1 MKAADIIT
9 PEPLLAPI
17 ANQGLRNTL
26 PDNATGTNYA
36 SIEEGFPEITM
47 KAPKDGGLP
56 PWGQDFNGMFYL
68 MSSQTCFLQNGGLI
82 TFDQAV
88 SDKIDGYPQGAIL
101 DYVTPENTYV
111 KVKSLIDDNTYNFV
125 TTPSYIDGEHWE
137 EVTLAA
143 TTSWGDITGNIENQT
158 DLQTVL
164 NNQLNKTQLSNCI
177 LEIPQNINLVDNG
190 TNIIIK
196 AGTIGIKPNGFEA
209 DGSTPKFD
217 YITVT
222 ADITLENNQTTTV
235 MLGLNGAQNV
245 YRTPI
250 NRCFSGPTAPESSV
264 NLTIWYDTSTNLVKR
279 YVNSAWS
286 VENFTLPLGILNYT
300 ASGTPGSIEQVFNG
314 IGYIGNTVF
323 VNPDVKVLITT
334 AVNEDGNKV
343 NTEYTT
349 DSVYLGSTTNP
360 NFEFVIALTPA
371 SFNTEKNCYV
381 VDYSSYSISPV
392 PPENI
397 NKWLNS
403 QNGLFY
409 ILKNGMWLLDPQ
421 VHLGFGTISNG
432 VITEFNQYGTISVP
446 DDQTVLHKYGNETA
460 YGDKT
465 FVNDVNINGLLT
477 INSDTL
483 DIANTVAPSTNQA
496 YVLADI
502 RDKNNVIA
510 GSVRYIEQTSGNKYM
525 EVLCGKTLNGA
536 TSYSQF
542 LVGKTV
548 SGRNFVQAPASDIIN
563 SVITTTGISKAANG
577 YLKLGNGIIIQWG
590 GIGAVTVNQ
599 NLTTSFSTPFTVAPK
614 VVVSING
621 TWGYCPVFSVA
632 AVTISNFTVH
642 LSSNESKANGCGGF
656 WFAIGY

>member
-101 DYVTPENTYV
+101 DYVTAENTYV

-164 NNQLNKTQLSNCI
+164 NNQLNKTQLTNCI

-209 DGSTPKFD
+209 DGSTPKVD

-250 NRCFSGPTAPESSV
+250 DRCFSGPTAPESPV

-334 AVNEDGNKV
+334 AVNDDGSKE

-349 DSVYLGSTTNP
+349 DSIYLTSTPDLNI
-360 NFEFVIALTPA
+360 EFVIALTPA
-371 SFNTEKNCYV
+371 SFNTEKNCHV

-397 NKWLNS
+397 KRWLNS

-432 VITEFNQYGTISVP
+432 VITEFNQYGTVSVP

-483 DIANTVAPSTNQA
+483 NIANTVAPSTNQA
-496 YVLADI
+496 YPLVDI

-577 YLKLGNGIIIQWG
+577 YLRLGNGIIIQWG
-590 GIGAVTVNQ
+590 SIGAVTVNQ
-599 NLTTSFSTPFTVAPK
+599 NLTTSFLTPFTVAPK